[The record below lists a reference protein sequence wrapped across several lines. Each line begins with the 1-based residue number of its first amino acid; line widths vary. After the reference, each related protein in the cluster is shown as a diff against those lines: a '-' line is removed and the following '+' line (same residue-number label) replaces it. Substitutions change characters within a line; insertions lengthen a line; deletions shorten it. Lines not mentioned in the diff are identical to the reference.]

1 MDKDFWRSKR
11 FVPLLITQFF
21 GAFNDNLFKN
31 TLMTFVA
38 YKMVA
43 GEQAVSIY
51 SNIIA
56 AIFIL
61 PYFLFSAFAGLL
73 ADKYNRAYLTRIL
86 KVTEFILMIGAGFL
100 FVYKSLYLLIFI
112 LFLMGVQSTFFGPI
126 KYALLPQ
133 LLRSEELI
141 AGNAY
146 VEASTYI
153 SIILGSI
160 LGTLLPVPCSVALL
174 LTCAVIGMISSYHIP
189 SAVGLRPNE
198 KISFNIFKLISNLSS
213 NFE

>member
-1 MDKDFWRSKR
+1 MNKDFWHSKR

-43 GEQAVSIY
+43 SEQSVSIY

-56 AIFIL
+56 AVFIL

-73 ADKYNRAYLTRIL
+73 ADKYNRATLTKIL
-86 KVTEFILMIGAGFL
+86 KITELVLMIGAGFL

-112 LFLMGVQSTFFGPI
+112 LFLMGLQSTFFGPI

-133 LLRSEELI
+133 LLRSDELI

-146 VEASTYI
+146 TEASTYI
-153 SIILGSI
+153 SIILGSV
-160 LGTLLPVPCSVALL
+160 LGTLLPIPFSIALL
-174 LTCAVIGMISSYHIP
+174 LICAVIGINGKLVFSS
-189 SAVGLRPNE
+189 LR
-198 KISFNIFKLISNLSS
+198 L
-213 NFE
+213 